1 MLPNISIDLPL
12 GATSTSPAKHKL
24 LRWWPSVTKLWSPT
38 EMVATV
44 PGAPTVTV
52 VGYVLAAVGL
62 VPFVG
67 TDAPGP
73 LNVCALPTPIAA
85 ASATMTAI
93 PNEKRDT

>member
-12 GATSTSPAKHKL
+12 GATSTSPANVKL
-24 LRWWPSVTKLWSPT
+24 LRVLPSVTKLWSTT

-44 PGAPTVTV
+44 PAAPTVTV
-52 VGYVLAAVGL
+52 VGYVLAAVRL

-73 LNVCALPTPIAA
+73 LNVCARPTPIAA
-85 ASATMTAI
+85 ASASAQYMQTDR
-93 PNEKRDT
+93 NR